1 MGESLS
7 RTPMS
12 FTVITNP
19 RGRAVDDKDARIL
32 LGIHIEHSLDFPFPF
47 QDIHFSDPSTL
58 SLLLIFTSAL
68 LAFSLAH
75 EHGNPIPAHKLWP
88 LVLATCSSSLIPRLA
103 HSCHWGICSDV
114 PFLVRVLLMNLR
126 NLFTPTDASLPHH
139 SVLSPSEAHQHQKYS
154 CPFISF
160 LALDPKAHMNRN
172 CICFTHNYIPHT
184 PNSTWHSTDTV

>member
-19 RGRAVDDKDARIL
+19 SGRAVDDKDARIL
-32 LGIHIEHSLDFPFPF
+32 LGIHIEHSLDFPFFAWPF
-47 QDIHFSDPSTL
+47 QDVHFSDPSTL
-58 SLLLIFTSAL
+58 SLLLTFTSAL

-88 LVLATCSSSLIPRLA
+88 LALATCSSSLIPRLA
-103 HSCHWGICSDV
+103 
-114 PFLVRVLLMNLR
+114 L
-126 NLFTPTDASLPHH
+126 
-139 SVLSPSEAHQHQKYS
+139 LSPSEARQHQKYS

-160 LALDPKAHMNRN
+160 LAEDPKAHMNRN
-172 CICFTHNYIPHT
+172 CMCFTHNYIPHT